1 MLHFSILFNSSKKIY
16 NIYNLYFNIKKKNWY
31 FYRFI
36 ESFSLHGKWFY
47 KNRLY
52 ERKDYRKITNN
63 CPRSSRV
70 RLSLYFFFNLSF
82 ICIYLFK
89 NIIKYI

>member
-1 MLHFSILFNSSKKIY
+1 MLRFSILLNSSKKIY
-16 NIYNLYFNIKKKNWY
+16 NVYIIYISILKKNWY
-31 FYRFI
+31 FHRFI

-63 CPRSSRV
+63 YPRSSRV
-70 RLSLYFFFNLSF
+70 RLSLLHFL
-82 ICIYLFK
+82 I
-89 NIIKYI
+89 